1 MNDKRKCEKWSPNL
15 TALLIKIDPTLWLE
29 LTCKSVSTAAKN
41 FILFVFNI
49 FNIINLT
56 VSNDYYATI
65 NYIHAGEAAGSS

>member
-1 MNDKRKCEKWSPNL
+1 M
-15 TALLIKIDPTLWLE
+15 WLE